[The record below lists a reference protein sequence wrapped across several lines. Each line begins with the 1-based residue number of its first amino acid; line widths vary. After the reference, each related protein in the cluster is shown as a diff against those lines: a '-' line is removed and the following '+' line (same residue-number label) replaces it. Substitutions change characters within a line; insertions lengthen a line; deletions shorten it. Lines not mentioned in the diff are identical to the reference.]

1 LGCPIIILPVYG
13 SPDSRTLPGEGII
26 NEVLEVFGEALNKSR
41 KPCLKRESSEAQRGA
56 AEVSLKHHQWELPTD

>member
-1 LGCPIIILPVYG
+1 MVGRCQ
-13 SPDSRTLPGEGII
+13 GII

-56 AEVSLKHHQWELPTD
+56 AERGTFN